1 MWLRRK
7 DSGKWTLP
15 GGHFEED
22 ETAVQAAV
30 RELWEETG
38 IEAAPSDLESL
49 GYGKVGRYEIHSFLY
64 VPDEIPVPHGDNDP
78 DEEAADFLWF
88 DEPPSK
94 PHVPHEKNVTLVL
107 MGLAQNEGI
116 VDLSPTGKPLTKTVS
131 MFEAH
136 PELAAKHRQI
146 ENEWIDRKAQALF
159 GIEPGALTEVQ
170 SASDDF
176 AGAMRDQVDDALSDK
191 SALSGA
197 DDSARKHLEAHKI
210 LRAPHKNLEQLKF
223 QHQFAALHGMAPG
236 HYASDDP
243 DNSKDRLDLANEL
256 ADVGTPRATKAALD
270 SGVGR
275 LALVRSRP
283 NDEAMLGF
291 FADKMNRSIGG
302 GYDAENYD
310 IVKRIMDSPTIDQD
324 TKDNTLGKTLH
335 SEVFVAEHYP
345 NEGDFDDLF
354 EKIGKPY
361 LKTKLAHTP
370 SLSPEVA
377 FAHVQKGV
385 SWSKLHPK
393 FSEDQ
398 IRQLVPN
405 GVHRLNETQQD
416 ALAQHDNTP
425 LDFLTKF
432 VNPPEPFE
440 RQDFNP
446 HSIDWDGHSQPY
458 KDYHED
464 LDALHD
470 KISQHHATLKEDLE
484 SEDPETAQAARDEFY
499 RESGSSIAKLHRRHA
514 DQIKYGEYRQTYDS
528 IHRWQPDGFD
538 DMEPADVVDEL
549 EKMRDEAQDAAQTER
564 DDIVSQEA
572 DLWERDQDQEEQ
584 DHNNRQNDFGED
596 AIKYAAAHPKLT
608 RDEILKRL
616 PDFDEDHP
624 ARIGMMYNPN
634 LTAEDLQNKKHDE
647 HAQTALQY
655 LDPDSHNSVK
665 FGKKLKVPDVN
676 TERLRQ
682 LRDKIEGMG
691 GKVHQKQ
698 LPGLPPSLKPL
709 LDAKGHIT
717 SQAIQTALDAVPTTE
732 YWAGNSP
739 EHKWDGVQR
748 HSDEDS
754 TVFHV
759 NYTNDHVRQM
769 KEAGVWNTF
778 HRIQTML
785 TRPDITQHPLGPTTI
800 GWVRHTGSDDG
811 THIDEVQSDL
821 AQARLTSEFRQAGI
835 NIPED
840 HLTKIKGIL
849 FGKRKT
855 GQDLL
860 AETFLHHHRQDP
872 ANHGK
877 AMHWPSHQI
886 KQKQGANPPLDTYKR
901 LPKDLGFSEGGKYGQ
916 LKTQTGSH
924 HDAPTFTSKVTKHL
938 REFTEQ
944 RSTKTDLALQF
955 KLLSKALMR

>member
-1 MWLRRK
+1 LWLRRK

-15 GGHFEED
+15 GGHFEEE
-22 ETAVQAAV
+22 ETAVQAAI

-49 GYGKVGRYEIHSFLY
+49 GSGKVGRYEIHSFLY
-64 VPDEIPVPHGDNDP
+64 VPDKIPVPHGDNDP
-78 DEEAADFLWF
+78 DEEAAEFLWF

-131 MFEAH
+131 RFEAH
-136 PELAAKHRQI
+136 PELAAKHQQI

-159 GIEPGALTEVQ
+159 GIEPGALTQNEDYVRYT
-170 SASDDF
+170 
-176 AGAMRDQVDDALSDK
+176 RDGIDGLLNSTQPYALG
-191 SALSGA
+191 LT
-197 DDSARKHLEAHKI
+197 DSEKRSLKAHQT
-210 LRAPHKNLEQLKF
+210 LRAPHQNLEQLKF
-223 QHQFAALHGMAPG
+223 QHQFAALHRAPPG
-236 HYASDDP
+236 FYASVDP
-243 DNSKDRLDLANEL
+243 DKSKDQLDLANEL
-256 ADVGTPRATKAALD
+256 ADLGTPGAVKAALE
-270 SGVGR
+270 SGVSR
-275 LALVRSRP
+275 FALVRSRP
-283 NDEAMLGF
+283 NDEAMLKL
-291 FADKMNRSIGG
+291 FADTKAIFGEK
-302 GYDAENYD
+302 DYD
-310 IVKRIMDSPTIDQD
+310 IAKRILDNPTIDQD
-324 TKDNTLGKTLH
+324 VKDDVLGRKTVH
-335 SEVFVAEHYP
+335 PEVFVAEHYP
-345 NEGDFDDLF
+345 NEGDFDDHF
-354 EKIGKPY
+354 EKIGDRY

-377 FAHVQKGV
+377 FAHVQRGAA
-385 SWSKLHPK
+385 WWALHPK
-393 FSEDQ
+393 FSENQ

-425 LDFLTKF
+425 LDLLTKF
-432 VNPPEPFE
+432 VDPPEPFE
-440 RQDFNP
+440 RQDFDP
-446 HSIDWDGHSQPY
+446 DSIDWNDQSQPY

-464 LDALHD
+464 LDLLHSD
-470 KISQHHATLKEDLE
+470 IQDLHNRLKDDLE
-484 SEDPETAQAARDEFY
+484 SPDEEVAQKARDDFY
-499 RESGSSIAKLHRRHA
+499 KEAGQKISKLHRRRA
-514 DQIKYGEYRQTYDS
+514 DQIKYGEYRHTYGS

-549 EKMRDEAQDAAQTER
+549 EKMRDEAAEAKDAER
-564 DDIVSQEA
+564 DDIVSQQA

-584 DHNNRQNDFGED
+584 DHNNRQADFSEE
-596 AIKYAAAHPKLT
+596 AVKYAAAHPKLT

-634 LTAEDLQNKKHDE
+634 LTAEDLKNKRHDE

-748 HSDEDS
+748 HSNEDS

-800 GWVRHTGSDDG
+800 GWVRHTGSNDG

-872 ANHGK
+872 ANHGR
-877 AMHWPSHQI
+877 AMHWPSHEI
-886 KQKQGANPPLDTYKR
+886 KQAQGANPPLDTYKR

-916 LKTQTGSH
+916 LKTQTGTKHLDS
-924 HDAPTFTSKVTKHL
+924 PTFTSKVTKHL
-938 REFTEQ
+938 REFTER
-944 RSTKTDLALQF
+944 RSTKADLALQF
-955 KLLSKALMR
+955 KLLAKALMR